1 MDFLGGSEMSARTD
15 MLSMTNKLQQ
25 AELQA
30 KKTENTTQSD
40 YMKQLQK
47 VSRDFESIFLTYM
60 LKQMRKTVP
69 DDPIMGNSNAKDI
82 FYEMYDE
89 SLSNEL
95 ARAGGIGLGAM
106 IYKQLSAAENAK
118 KALPPIEIKPSQI

>member
-1 MDFLGGSEMSARTD
+1 MDISGGSEITARTE
-15 MLSMTNKLQQ
+15 MLSMTNALQN

-30 KKTENTTQSD
+30 KKAENAGKSD

-69 DDPIMGNSNAKDI
+69 DDPLLGNSNAKDI

-106 IYKQLSAAENAK
+106 MYKQLAAAENAK
-118 KALPPIEIKPSQI
+118 KPLPPPEIKPSQL